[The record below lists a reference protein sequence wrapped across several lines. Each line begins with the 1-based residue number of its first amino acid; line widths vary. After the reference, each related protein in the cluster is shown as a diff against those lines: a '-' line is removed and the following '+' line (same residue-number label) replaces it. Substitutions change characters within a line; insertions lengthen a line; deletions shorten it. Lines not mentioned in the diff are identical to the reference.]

1 MSRTQRVAA
10 GAGVAIVIAAL
21 VYLGVSSDGG
31 AYEVL
36 FTRLRTEDA
45 AEIVAV
51 LRERGVP
58 YRLADNGTSVLVP
71 RESVYEVRLDL
82 AAQGIPRGGVVGFEV
97 FQDSP
102 IGTTDFERMVRY
114 RQALQG
120 ELVRTIR
127 ELREVQDARVHL
139 TLPER
144 SPFLREQRPATA
156 SVLLHLRAP
165 LRESQILGIAHLVAR
180 SVENLDPENVTIID
194 STGRVLHDGRH
205 FAQAGTGMD
214 VVTRLDLQRAY
225 ERELE
230 LSVQSMLEQVFGV
243 GRAVARVRAQMNF
256 DLLEEREE
264 LYAPVIRDRGVLR
277 SQQRM
282 EESFEGMPGPADA
295 VGVAGVEANI
305 PGYVGMDNLG
315 RGERVEEISNY
326 ELNRTERVW
335 VRMPGAVESLSV
347 AVWIDGDLGPAD
359 LQRVEDT
366 VVSALGLDL
375 TRGDQVTVQAFSFER
390 PEPVAA
396 AVAVQPSEWWEGP
409 WIWLALL
416 AVGVLIVFF
425 ATRRR
430 AAPAP
435 AAPTVDIEVD
445 EEIDPYAELTKE
457 ARREERLRRSRQ
469 EVIER
474 MVREKPAD
482 VVGLLRAWMLEDER

>member
-1 MSRTQRVAA
+1 MSRAQKMAAAAGLAVIVAA
-10 GAGVAIVIAAL
+10 LIFLGTRPDGAG
-21 VYLGVSSDGG
+21 
-31 AYEVL
+31 YEVL
-36 FTRLRTEDA
+36 FTRLRAEDA

-58 YRLADNGTSVLVP
+58 YRLTDNGTSVLVP
-71 RESVYEVRLDL
+71 RETVYEARLDL

-165 LRESQILGIAHLVAR
+165 LRESQIMGIAHLVAR
-180 SVENLDPENVTIID
+180 SVENLDPENITIVD
-194 STGRVLHDGRH
+194 STGQVLNDGRR
-205 FAQAGTGMD
+205 FAHAGGGMD

-264 LYAPVIRDRGVLR
+264 LYAPVVRDRGVLR

-282 EESFEGMPGPADA
+282 EESFEGMPAPTDA

-305 PGYVGMDNLG
+305 PGYVGMEGSG
-315 RGERVEEISNY
+315 RGERMEEISNY

-347 AVWIDGDLGPAD
+347 AVWIDGDLGAAE

-375 TRGDQVTVQAFSFER
+375 ARGDQVTVQALSFDR
-390 PEPVAA
+390 TEPVAA
-396 AVAVQPSEWWEGP
+396 AVAVQPDQWWEGP
-409 WIWLALL
+409 WVWLALL
-416 AVGVLIVFF
+416 AVGALVVFL
-425 ATRRR
+425 AVRRR
-430 AAPAP
+430 PESPAE
-435 AAPTVDIEVD
+435 PTVDIEVD
-445 EEIDPYAELTKE
+445 DEVDPYSELAKE
-457 ARREERLRRSRQ
+457 ASREERLRRSRQ

-482 VVGLLRAWMLEDER
+482 VVGLLRTWMVEDER